1 MRLRITAVFI
11 LAAMSLPAA
20 NPATL
25 GLVIRQ
31 GAAVPSGVR
40 QHFEAETT
48 LGVER
53 SLKDGN
59 LALAWRDEAS
69 FSSSE
74 SFDRLIVVAFQGD
87 CSTAMP
93 KSPSSSGPLGWTS
106 TSDGRVLP
114 FIGIDCDRV
123 KATLMV
129 SDAWPHSMIPA
140 GLLGRALSH
149 VAVHEIYH
157 VLSGRKHHDA
167 EGLFKAEY
175 SAADL
180 LSPVALRASSV
191 AEIAGLPHQP

>member
-31 GAAVPSGVR
+31 GAAVPSAVR
-40 QHFEAETT
+40 QYFEVETA

-59 LALAWRDEAS
+59 LTLAWRDEAS

-87 CSTAMP
+87 CSTVMP
-93 KSPSSSGPLGWTS
+93 KSLSSSGPLGWTS
-106 TSDGRVLP
+106 TSGGRILP

-123 KATLMV
+123 KTTLMV

-157 VLSGRKHHDA
+157 VLSGRKHHDT

-180 LSPVALRASSV
+180 LSPVALHPGRMA
-191 AEIAGLPHQP
+191 AIAGLPHQP

>member
-11 LAAMSLPAA
+11 LAAISLPAA

-31 GAAVPSGVR
+31 GAAVPSAVR
-40 QHFEAETT
+40 QHFEAETA

-53 SLKDGN
+53 SLRDGN
-59 LALAWRDEAS
+59 LALAWRDEAA

-74 SFDRLIVVAFQGD
+74 SFDRLIVVAFRGD

-123 KATLMV
+123 KTTLMV

-180 LSPVALRASSV
+180 LSPVTLHPAG
-191 AEIAGLPHQP
+191 IAGLPHQP

>member
-1 MRLRITAVFI
+1 MRLRITAASI
-11 LAAMSLPAA
+11 LAAISLPAA

-31 GAAVPSGVR
+31 GVVVPSAVR
-40 QHFEAETT
+40 QHFEAETA
-48 LGVER
+48 LGVEH
-53 SLKDGN
+53 SLKDVN
-59 LALAWRDEAS
+59 LLLAWRDEGA

-74 SFDRLIVVAFQGD
+74 SFDRLIVVAFKGD

-93 KSPSSSGPLGWTS
+93 KSLSSSGPLGWTS
-106 TSDGRVLP
+106 TADGRVLP

-123 KATLMV
+123 KTTLML
-129 SDAWPHSMIPA
+129 SDAWPHSVIPA

-175 SAADL
+175 SPADL
-180 LSPVALRASSV
+180 LSPVALRPREMAG
-191 AEIAGLPHQP
+191 IAGPPR

>member
-1 MRLRITAVFI
+1 MRLRIIPVFI

-31 GAAVPSGVR
+31 GAAVPNSVR
-40 QHFEAETT
+40 QHFEAETA

-59 LALAWRDEAS
+59 LTLAWRDEAS

-74 SFDRLIVVAFQGD
+74 SFDRLIVVAFRGD
-87 CSTAMP
+87 CSTTMP
-93 KSPSSSGPLGWTS
+93 KLLARSGPLGWTS

-123 KATLMV
+123 KTILMAPE
-129 SDAWPHSMIPA
+129 AWPHSMIPA
-140 GLLGRALSH
+140 GLLVRALSH
-149 VAVHEIYH
+149 VALHEIYH

-175 SAADL
+175 SSADL
-180 LSPVALRASSV
+180 LAPVTLRPTAA
-191 AEIAGLPHQP
+191 AEIAGLPRQP

>member
-31 GAAVPSGVR
+31 GAAVPSAVR
-40 QHFEAETT
+40 QHFEAETA

-59 LALAWRDEAS
+59 LSLAWRDEAA

-74 SFDRLIVVAFQGD
+74 SFDRLIVVAFRGD

-93 KSPSSSGPLGWTS
+93 KSPSGSGPLGWTS

-123 KATLMV
+123 KTALMV

-180 LSPVALRASSV
+180 LSPVTLRP

>member
-1 MRLRITAVFI
+1 MRLQITAVFI
-11 LAAMSLPAA
+11 LAAISLPAA

-31 GAAVPSGVR
+31 GAAVPSAVR
-40 QHFEAETT
+40 QHFEAETA

-123 KATLMV
+123 KTTLMV

-180 LSPVALRASSV
+180 LSPVTLRP